1 MSVAAQRYKIVAHMF
16 HRAIRNLDQIQN
28 SSTAQAR
35 EFGQRKIDL
44 AKDAI
49 RCVVEEL
56 EARAEG
62 PQTRLTRAAGS
73 GEIEVMFHDLGML
86 GDK

>member
-16 HRAIRNLDQIQN
+16 RRAIRNLDQIQN
-28 SSTAQAR
+28 SSTAQAC
-35 EFGQRKIDL
+35 EFDQRKIDL

-49 RCVVEEL
+49 HYVVEEL

-62 PQTRLTRAAGS
+62 A
-73 GEIEVMFHDLGML
+73 
-86 GDK
+86 